1 MKKILLLVLVFV
13 FTASIFSSCSKKK
26 GDSLVGTTWEM
37 SMIDDDGNEVVY
49 QLYFEKNGIVKYTE
63 MLGGGPSITI
73 NGTYVYNKPNLTITM
88 TVPGSG
94 GSGSSQQTVLFKVS
108 GNQMVGTIEGE
119 NIILHKK

>member
-37 SMIDDDGNEVVY
+37 SMIDDDGDEVVY
-49 QLYFEKNGIVKYTE
+49 QFYFEKNGIVKMTA
-63 MLGGGPSITI
+63 MLAGGPSMTF

-88 TVPGSG
+88 TVPASG
-94 GSGSSQQTVLFKVS
+94 IRQITVVFKVS
-108 GNQMVGTIEGE
+108 GNQMVGTIKGE
-119 NIILHKK
+119 NRILHKK